1 MNLWYCYSVRVTT
14 DNWQQCKMQSSK
26 ALSHRQLILA
36 TQIKNFFSFCS
47 IWRAKWIDALLL
59 SFYILHFQLFGRFFI
74 FHLST
79 HQLNVISKFFEFV
92 YSFSKGKKLNNFL
105 KCSEFSRHR
114 CCLLKWANYF
124 FFGQLL
130 NIFRKHVFIL
140 VFLILSW
147 YYLVFLAYLRRI
159 KCWHE

>member
-59 SFYILHFQLFGRFFI
+59 LFYILHFQLFGRFFI

-105 KCSEFSRHR
+105 KCYEFFRHC

-124 FFGQLL
+124 FFRAAVKHISETCFYFSFCNPVMVLFG
-130 NIFRKHVFIL
+130 IFGIPTTD
-140 VFLILSW
+140 
-147 YYLVFLAYLRRI
+147 
-159 KCWHE
+159 